1 MEIKTIGI
9 IGYGNMGA
17 AIGQRVARDYNVIV
31 YEKDEAKTAAFKT
44 VTAARSIHDLCEKS
58 DMVILAVK
66 PQDFTAVLSEVKPR
80 DDSAIVVSI
89 AAGITTSFIEQ
100 RVGGK
105 VRVVRV
111 MPNLAAKVG
120 MGMICLCPGRFA
132 IEPDAAAVQKVFDY
146 VGKTLQVEEDQMNAV
161 TAVSGSG
168 PGFFFALIED
178 KPQGEWEMYG
188 NNIFIPLLTEAAK
201 VLGFAQMQAQALSIT
216 TTQGSLALLKD
227 TGMPPDELRRQVTSK
242 GGTTEAGLKALL
254 ETRSLVDAVK
264 AALRRAEELANSG

>member
-1 MEIKTIGI
+1 MDIKTIGI

-17 AIGQRVARDYNVIV
+17 AIGQRVARDYRVLV
-31 YEKDEAKTAAFKT
+31 YEKDEAKAAAFKT
-44 VTAARSIHDLCEKS
+44 VTAARSISDLCKKS
-58 DMVILAVK
+58 DMIILAVK
-66 PQDFTAVLSEVKPR
+66 PQDFASVLSEVKPR

-100 RVGGK
+100 HVAGK
-105 VRVVRV
+105 VWVVRV

-120 MGMICLCPGRFA
+120 MGMICLCRGRFA
-132 IEPDAAAVQKVFDY
+132 AESDAAAVQKVFDY
-146 VGKTLQVEEDQMNAV
+146 VGRTLQVEESQMNAV

-178 KPQGEWEMYG
+178 KPQGEWDMYG

-201 VLGFAQMQAQALSIT
+201 ELGFAQMQAQILSIT
-216 TTQGSLALLKD
+216 TTQGSLALLKN
-227 TGMPPDELRRQVTSK
+227 TGLAPDELRRQVTSK

-254 ETRSLVDAVK
+254 ETKSLVDAVK
-264 AALRRAEELANSG
+264 AALRRAEELAQG